1 MCQVW
6 FTLLWIA
13 ARGACQ
19 CQCHDNVT
27 KEEDMGC
34 SFTVSEEEGIP
45 KSENGQASSFNN
57 DSGSVWNRTKDNF
70 DVYIQ
75 ALKLVFYL
83 SPSLCD
89 NMNK

>member
-1 MCQVW
+1 MW

-19 CQCHDNVT
+19 RDDNVT
-27 KEEDMGC
+27 IREDMGY
-34 SFTVSEEEGIP
+34 SFTESEKEEGIP
-45 KSENGQASSFNN
+45 KSENGHVCFFNN
-57 DSGSVWNRTKDNF
+57 DSGSVWNRIKDNF

-89 NMNK
+89 NMNR